1 MSLALTVR
9 VAVIALRRNMLR
21 TALTMVSLVIGVT
34 AVITIVAL
42 GSGAHAVVED
52 EVMSAGTNL
61 VIVSAGNWTS
71 GGVRLGMGSSSR
83 LTEADAHA
91 IAREVPGVAYVSP
104 GVRTRQ
110 QLVAGGQNWS
120 AHVEGVGADLP
131 FIRSWPL
138 LMGSFFTADDV
149 DRAERVAV
157 IGTAVRDALFGA
169 GANPVGRDV
178 RIGPQVFRI
187 AGVLVSKGQS
197 SGGEDQDDAVFVPY
211 TTAQKR
217 LMGVTYLRN
226 ITVSAKSADAT
237 DDVANEIATLLRFRH
252 NIQAGGTDLFRVRT
266 LEEIAAVRT
275 STTRTMTSLLSAIAA
290 VSLLV
295 GGIGVMNIMLVSVTE
310 RTREIGIRL
319 AVGARRRDVLM
330 QFLAEA
336 VILSLAGG
344 AIGILL
350 GYLLARGMTEML
362 AWPSHVAPS
371 VVIGAFA
378 FAAMVGIFFGWYP
391 AQKAANTEPIDA
403 LRAE

>member
-1 MSLALTVR
+1 MSLFLTLR
-9 VAVIALRRNMLR
+9 VATVALRRNMLR
-21 TALTMVSLVIGVT
+21 TILTMLSLVIGVT

-61 VIVSAGNWTS
+61 IIVSAGNWTS

-83 LTEADAHA
+83 LTDSDALA
-91 IAREVPGVAYVSP
+91 IATEVPGVAYVSP

-110 QLVAGGQNWS
+110 QLVFGGQNWS
-120 AHVEGVGADLP
+120 ANVEGVGSDLP

-138 LMGSFFTADDV
+138 LTGSFFTPLDV
-149 DRAERVAV
+149 EHAERVAV
-157 IGTAVRDALFGA
+157 IGTTIRDQLFGA
-169 GANPVGRDV
+169 GVNPVGQPV
-178 RIGPQVFRI
+178 RIGPQVFRVS
-187 AGVLVSKGQS
+187 GVLASKGQS

-217 LMGVTYLRN
+217 LMGVTHLRN
-226 ITVSAKSADAT
+226 ITVSADSADDVAG
-237 DDVANEIATLLRFRH
+237 VANEITALLRFRH
-252 NIQAGGTDLFRVRT
+252 GIQAGDTDLFRVRT
-266 LEEIAAVRT
+266 LEEIAALRT

-310 RTREIGIRL
+310 RTREIGLRL

-344 AIGILL
+344 VLGILL
-350 GYLLARGMTEML
+350 GYLLATGLTELL
-362 AWPSHVAPS
+362 AWPSYVAPE
-371 VVIGAFA
+371 VVAGAFG

-391 AQKAANTEPIDA
+391 AQKAANTEPIEA